1 MFSLITYRCSSSATT
16 NSVLD
21 LQSTFPGCREVLDGC
36 SGIVPAMFVIAG
48 ALYELEVI
56 RSSG

>member
-1 MFSLITYRCSSSATT
+1 MFSLITYRGSSSATT

-36 SGIVPAMFVIAG
+36 SGIISAMFVLAG
-48 ALYELEVI
+48 TLYELEVV